1 MKCTLNDSMGRHQ
14 IHGTR
19 SSSSPHKTPS
29 FLLKS
34 LLIMPL
40 RFACA
45 VGLPSYAQQRGRN
58 IVIEASVTQKPTASA
73 LELKES
79 HGMSIVLTVN
89 KLRSF
94 GHKCEDE
101 ECRNKDSEKAHST
114 AAEKHKHKPVQLHS
128 FKAGED
134 MPFAFFQTGM
144 ASQTEKKTTVVD
156 IHQEIPDAQGKL
168 LQPSNTAEA
177 EVFPERKTISK
188 SQAQAEDKAMME
200 AKLMDMA
207 FGNNSLLQ
215 APPVA
220 LSLPAAASS
229 TLAPAP
235 VAAGSSDR
243 GEDSGQ
249 ALAAV
254 SYAVEA
260 RKEQYAVNDSVVDA
274 VIDAL
279 EDGVGAQDPDL
290 GTNISATQQDMTR
303 SVQPEGNQSQQQLAL
318 QQDTLQQDM
327 KGSAQREGN
336 QSEQQDASQQTD
348 FPPHYHTM
356 TFASRRSTAIAA
368 SVGLFSATLLGVV
381 CLGAGFWIAVHF
393 GWHRRGDKG
402 DVRPKVEAL
411 KKFNAADIER
421 IVPSEGG
428 YDCMFSKPISSRQ
441 LLRLEVRVEG
451 PVPGRTPLTA
461 PLTGRDCVLHSSSVS
476 RQLHAGMPAVP
487 VAFLASS
494 IDFVVSMLDKSSV
507 QISIAGM
514 DVSLFDMKEGT
525 CVEQKTFDSAPD
537 VWQDFVLMHRP
548 ATPASRDWPSSSD
561 IRTDNAILEFQECTL
576 AVGAVVTVVG
586 ELHRGADGQL
596 SMKPWV
602 TEKTKEIVLDSSAP
616 WRTSWEN
623 KGCEGK
629 FAASKLAGKP
639 GILRQKVLISDDKA
653 LLVPDSPSVD
663 EKLRECTPNINF
675 LELLATTK

>member
-1 MKCTLNDSMGRHQ
+1 MRR
-14 IHGTR
+14 R
-19 SSSSPHKTPS
+19 SSSSPPKTHG
-29 FLLKS
+29 FLLKA

-58 IVIEASVTQKPTASA
+58 IVIEASVTQKPMASA
-73 LELKES
+73 LEFKENL
-79 HGMSIVLTVN
+79 GMSIVLSVN

-101 ECRNKDSEKAHST
+101 ECRIKESRNTDST
-114 AAEKHKHKPVQLHS
+114 AQKHEHKGVQLHL
-128 FKAGED
+128 FKDGGDSSAQ
-134 MPFAFFQTGM
+134 MPFAFFQTGL
-144 ASQTEKKTTVVD
+144 ASHTEKKTKAVD
-156 IHQEIPDAQGKL
+156 IYQEIPDAQGKL
-168 LQPSNTAEA
+168 LQPSGASPSGLA
-177 EVFPERKTISK
+177 EVFPEKKAFSK
-188 SQAQAEDKAMME
+188 SQAQAEDKAMLE

-220 LSLPAAASS
+220 LSP
-229 TLAPAP
+229 P
-235 VAAGSSDR
+235 VAAFSMMAPGPVAAESLDK
-243 GEDSGQ
+243 GEGSGQ

-260 RKEQYAVNDSVVDA
+260 RKERYTVNDSVVDA
-274 VIDAL
+274 VIEAL
-279 EDGVGAQDPDL
+279 EDGVGAQEPNL
-290 GTNISATQQDMTR
+290 GTNISATQQDTKP
-303 SVQPEGNQSQQQLAL
+303 SAQPEGNLSQQQQQLAF
-318 QQDTLQQDM
+318 QQDM
-327 KGSAQREGN
+327 NRSAQQEGN
-336 QSEQQDASQQTD
+336 QSEQQDMVPFVQKSMQDASQQTG
-348 FPPHYHTM
+348 FPHDHM
-356 TFASRRSTAIAA
+356 VTFTSSRSTAIAA
-368 SVGLFSATLLGVV
+368 SVGLFSATLLGGV
-381 CLGAGFWIAVHF
+381 CLAAGFWIAIFF

-411 KKFNAADIER
+411 KKYSAADIER

-451 PVPGRTPLTA
+451 PVPGGTPLTA

-494 IDFVVSMLDKSSV
+494 IDFVVSMSDKTSV
-507 QISIAGM
+507 RISIAGM

-537 VWQDFVLMHRP
+537 AWQDFVLMHRP
-548 ATPASRDWPSSSD
+548 ATPASRDWPSSSE
-561 IRTDNAILEFQECTL
+561 IRADHAILEFQECTL
-576 AVGAVVTVVG
+576 AIGAVVTVVG

-596 SMKPWV
+596 SLRPWV
-602 TEKTKEIVLDSSAP
+602 TEKAKEIVLDSSEP

-639 GILRQKVLISDDKA
+639 GILRQKVLVSDDKA

-675 LELLATTK
+675 LDLLATK